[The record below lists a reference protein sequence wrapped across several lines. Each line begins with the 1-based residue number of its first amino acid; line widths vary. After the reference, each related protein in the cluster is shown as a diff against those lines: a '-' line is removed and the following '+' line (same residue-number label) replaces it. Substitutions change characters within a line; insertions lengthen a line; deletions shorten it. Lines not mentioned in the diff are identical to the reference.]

1 MIHSISLSPSGQTF
15 QAEHGETLLRAGLR
29 QNVGLPY
36 GCRNGACGMCK
47 ARIVS
52 GDVDLGFP
60 EADALPEAERAAG
73 YALLCCATARNDLTI
88 ECREVEGASLFPVK
102 TMPARV
108 QNMDRLAPDVM
119 RLRLRLPA
127 NERLQYRAGQY
138 IDVLLKDGQRRSFSM
153 ANAPHDDALLELH
166 LRHVPG
172 GVFTDHVFGAM
183 KERDILRINGPHG
196 TFFLREDSDRPV
208 ILLAGGTGFAPIKAI
223 VEHAIHAGL
232 KRPMH
237 LYWGVRSRIDL
248 YQHELAE
255 HWAREHSWLRYTP
268 VLSEPK
274 AEDRWTGHCGF
285 VHRAVL
291 DDRADL
297 AAAQVY
303 ACGAP
308 ALIDAARQSFCNE
321 RGLPADQFLAD
332 AFTFGAANKQGIPT

>member
-1 MIHSISLSPSGQTF
+1 MSHSITLSPSGRSF
-15 QAEHGETLLRAGLR
+15 QAEHGETLLEAGLR

-36 GCRNGACGMCK
+36 GCRNGACGSCK
-47 ARIVS
+47 AKIVS

-60 EADALPEAERAAG
+60 EAHALPDTERAAG
-73 YALLCCATARNDLTI
+73 FALLCCATARNDLTV
-88 ECREVEGASLFPVK
+88 ECKEVGGAGEFPVK
-102 TMPARV
+102 TMPTRV
-108 QNMDRLAPDVM
+108 QEMTRLAPDVM

-127 NERLQYRAGQY
+127 SERLQYRAGQY

-172 GVFTDHVFGAM
+172 GVFTDQVFGAM

-196 TFFLREDSDRPV
+196 SFFLREDSDRPV
-208 ILLAGGTGFAPIKAI
+208 ILVAGGTGFAPIKAI
-223 VEHAIHAGL
+223 VEYAIHAGL

-237 LYWGVRSRIDL
+237 LYWGARSRVDL

-255 HWAREHSWLRYTP
+255 GWAREHSWLRYTP
-268 VLSEPK
+268 VLSEAKP
-274 AEDRWTGHCGF
+274 ADAWTGRIGL

-291 DDRADL
+291 DDHPNL
-297 AAAQVY
+297 AGAQVY

-308 ALIDAARQSFCNE
+308 VMIDAARASFCGE

-332 AFTFGAANKQGIPT
+332 AFTFGAAIK

>member
-1 MIHSISLSPSGQTF
+1 MSHSITLSPSGHTF
-15 QAEHGETLLRAGLR
+15 QAEHGETLLEAGLR
-29 QNVGLPY
+29 QHVGLPY
-36 GCRNGACGMCK
+36 GCRNGACGSCK
-47 ARIVS
+47 AKILS

-60 EADALPEAERAAG
+60 EAHALPDAERAEG
-73 YALLCCATARNDLTI
+73 FALLCCATAHNDLTV
-88 ECREVEGASLFPVK
+88 ECREIGGAGEFPVK
-102 TMPARV
+102 TMPTRV
-108 QNMDRLAPDVM
+108 QEMTRLAPDVM

-127 NERLQYRAGQY
+127 SERLQYRAGQY

-172 GVFTDHVFGAM
+172 GIFTDHVFGAM

-196 TFFLREDSDRPV
+196 SFFLREDSDRPV

-223 VEHAIHAGL
+223 IEFAIHAGL

-237 LYWGVRSRIDL
+237 LYWGARSRVDL

-255 HWAREHSWLRYTP
+255 GWAREHAWLSYTP
-268 VLSEPK
+268 VLSEAKP
-274 AEDRWTGHCGF
+274 ADAWTGREGF
-285 VHRAVL
+285 VHQAVL
-291 DDRADL
+291 DDHADL
-297 AAAQVY
+297 AGAQVY

-308 ALIDAARQSFCNE
+308 VMIDAARASFCGE

-332 AFTFGAANKQGIPT
+332 AFTFGAAIK